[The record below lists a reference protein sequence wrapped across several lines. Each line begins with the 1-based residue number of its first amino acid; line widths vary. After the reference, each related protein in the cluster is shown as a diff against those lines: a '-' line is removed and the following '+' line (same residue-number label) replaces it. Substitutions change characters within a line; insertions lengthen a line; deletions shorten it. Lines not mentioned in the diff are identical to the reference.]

1 MMEWGNILKNI
12 GTLGK
17 IVGVGVDFLCR
28 VTFTADLYK
37 L

>member
-12 GTLGK
+12 ATLGK
-17 IVGVGVDFLCR
+17 IVGLGVDFLCR
-28 VTFTADLYK
+28 VTFTADLFK